1 MIMKKQFLFAALA
14 FATMFTA
21 CSKEEELSKNE
32 GTTPVNFV
40 IGGIGARTVTTPGQ
54 DGTYSTVFKTGDE
67 IGIYASGGATITN
80 QKLTVADGDNDNQ
93 TLTGDAI
100 EYEQGL
106 ETTFKAYYPYVEG
119 NGETVTMTVG
129 DQANGIDNYD
139 FVIATPDAISTE
151 TQVTL
156 NFQHKLA
163 MVQVQVAGSIGETA
177 TSVTLKNVKPSVTW
191 NVEANSLGE
200 AYGEAIDITMYRI
213 DETNNI
219 YVALVPVQTIA
230 NGTAMFST
238 TIGNKIYTFKPNS
251 EVSLTANQVSKF
263 KITIAENVEMTTVSI
278 GNFNIAGWTYSE
290 SVFEDFGDPTEETV
304 PAIELISTTAGTIGE
319 NTTISTAKTLAE
331 ISAEGWWAL
340 LIDPANS
347 TNASTIGKS
356 SDNTS
361 FELNIAAEGWNN
373 RCLVYRVAADKIENS
388 LTKKFTFSCNAK
400 MTSGTQLRV
409 TARQVSANNFFYFG
423 VDNAFSKNLNVST
436 DYASNNLSFDL
447 DFSKYTSSTSS
458 ISSESWVST
467 TNDMLDD
474 VIIMI
479 TANSTNTTANVKDIS
494 LIEVQE

>member
-1 MIMKKQFLFAALA
+1 MKKQFLFAALA
-14 FATMFTA
+14 IATLFTA

-40 IGGIGARTVTTPGQ
+40 IGGIGARTATTLSEEV
-54 DGTYSTVFKTGDE
+54 YSTVFEANDQ
-67 IGIYASGGATITN
+67 IGIYATGGATIKN
-80 QKLTVADGDNDNQ
+80 QLLTVTAGEDETL

-191 NVEANSLGE
+191 NVEANSFGE

-213 DETNNI
+213 DSTNNI
-219 YVALVPVQTIA
+219 YVALVPVQTITNSA
-230 NGTAMFST
+230 AMFST

-263 KITIAENVEMTTVSI
+263 KITIAEKVEMATVSI

-290 SVFEDFGDPTEETV
+290 SVFEDFEEPTEETV

-319 NTTISTAKTLAE
+319 NTILTVVQNRTE
-331 ISAEGWWAL
+331 ITNEGWYAYKE
-340 LIDPANS
+340 ANI
-347 TNASTIGKS
+347 TSTIEKVDNSFHLKS
-356 SDNTS
+356 VSN
-361 FELNIAAEGWNN
+361 EGWNK
-373 RCLVYRVAADKIENS
+373 RCLIYRVAADKIENS
-388 LTKKFTFSCNAK
+388 ANKVFNLNFIAK
-400 MTSGTQLRV
+400 ASATGNLRIV
-409 TARQVSANNFFYFG
+409 VSDANNTKFFDVNSGQTPNRY
-423 VDNAFSKNLNVST
+423 L
-436 DYASNNLSFDL
+436 
-447 DFSKYTSSTSS
+447 S
-458 ISSESWVST
+458 ISNTEFPENNQTNQTVTVNFKKYST
-467 TNDMLDD
+467 ANNAVPSVDATNDVLDD
-474 VIIMI
+474 IIVAI
-479 TANSTNTTANVKDIS
+479 TPGADDIDFYIKDIT